1 MIRDVFIFQCYTG
14 LAYIDVYNLRKNDI
28 KIGIDDRYWIM
39 SSRQKTGSETNI
51 PLLPKAL
58 ELIEHYKDHPI
69 CVERNTILPV
79 SFNQKMNEYL
89 KEIGSLCQLDVLLN
103 THMARRTFGSTVTLN
118 NDVPMHVVKEML
130 GHSSIRQ
137 TESYAITEE
146 QTIGREM
153 SELKN
158 KLHGRPKSIP
168 ENELATLNRLE
179 QEKKAIREK
188 YNIQQP

>member
-1 MIRDVFIFQCYTG
+1 
-14 LAYIDVYNLRKNDI
+14 
-28 KIGIDDRYWIM
+28 M

>member
-1 MIRDVFIFQCYTG
+1 
-14 LAYIDVYNLRKNDI
+14 
-28 KIGIDDRYWIM
+28 
-39 SSRQKTGSETNI
+39 
-51 PLLPKAL
+51 
-58 ELIEHYKDHPI
+58 
-69 CVERNTILPV
+69 
-79 SFNQKMNEYL
+79 
-89 KEIGSLCQLDVLLN
+89 
-103 THMARRTFGSTVTLN
+103 
-118 NDVPMHVVKEML
+118 MHVVKEML